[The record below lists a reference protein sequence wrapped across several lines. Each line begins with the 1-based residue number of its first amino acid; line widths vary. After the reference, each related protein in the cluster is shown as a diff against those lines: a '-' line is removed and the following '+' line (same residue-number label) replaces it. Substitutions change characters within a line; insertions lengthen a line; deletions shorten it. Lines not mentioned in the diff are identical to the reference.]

1 MAKEMFSQ
9 IFSTLILRIG
19 VSVAIDTTKK
29 PLCVRCVRCVRVL
42 RPKTGS
48 LHPNSSVQPTSCGM
62 QRQLSYAYVL
72 FWLLQI
78 LITYVRYIDVM
89 YMYDECGFW
98 YNNIQRHKW

>member
-29 PLCVRCVRCVRVL
+29 PLCVRCVRVL

-48 LHPNSSVQPTSCGM
+48 LHPNSSVQPTSCGI

-78 LITYVRYIDVM
+78 LITYVRYIDV
-89 YMYDECGFW
+89 
-98 YNNIQRHKW
+98 IVHV